1 MDVLDLLSLR
11 FLLSLLV
18 LWLFKSVKLVKINI
32 GGRDIFTKNE
42 RTPHI
47 KNCCSQRSLS
57 LFCIC
62 CLKPLESQCQAEL
75 QQLLFFRFRL
85 WFTAFASLFFPV
97 NILRFC
103 KAFF

>member
-11 FLLSLLV
+11 FLLSLLA

-47 KNCCSQRSLS
+47 KNLLLTA
-57 LFCIC
+57 LFEPV
-62 CLKPLESQCQAEL
+62 LYM
-75 QQLLFFRFRL
+75 LFETL
-85 WFTAFASLFFPV
+85 
-97 NILRFC
+97 
-103 KAFF
+103 